1 MVCLRIYSGNC
12 MLEFMLVELV
22 YRIASFLAMTVQAIQ
37 LMPLEGRFGLAV
49 LQMLSFEFLIK
60 SR

>member
-1 MVCLRIYSGNC
+1 

-37 LMPLEGRFGLAV
+37 LMPLEGRYGVAV
-49 LQMLSFEFLIK
+49 LQTLSVEFMIK
-60 SR
+60 SRYLMK